1 MTSPLR
7 LYLGLWARMLVASG
21 VTVLGQGFIL
31 ALECIV
37 IAVIAIQLLSALHVS
52 LLIAFVFGL
61 VAWETVVDP
70 RWSGAAVVTVLSL
83 PAAYAESMANR
94 YDDHP
99 LVVIPG
105 AFVVTLSRWSVAVVS
120 RYREYLADRGAVAIT
135 GDPAALAS
143 ALETLDR
150 DLERRPGTDLRE
162 HRSAAAFSIVP
173 PPWEEHRFFDRTR
186 RFVRRR
192 LFGTHPRTTKR
203 IEQLRTRL

>member
-7 LYLGLWARMLVASG
+7 LYLGLWARMLVTSG

-52 LLIAFVFGL
+52 LLVAFVFG
-61 VAWETVVDP
+61 
-70 RWSGAAVVTVLSL
+70 
-83 PAAYAESMANR
+83 
-94 YDDHP
+94 
-99 LVVIPG
+99 
-105 AFVVTLSRWSVAVVS
+105 LSRWSVAVVS

-143 ALETLDR
+143 ALETLNR

-162 HRSAAAFSIVP
+162 HR
-173 PPWEEHRFFDRTR
+173 FFDRTR
-186 RFVRRR
+186 WFVDRRI
-192 LFGTHPRTTKR
+192 FGTHPRTTER
-203 IEQLRTRL
+203 IEQLRTRV